1 MPATLARRATASE
14 GGNALGASYRCP
26 NGSRGVPTVPVPHT
40 VPVVQALKRK
50 AAAVADAELGRLA
63 SRAPSLDAAA
73 RAEIKDAVQRVV
85 DAFLCEP
92 ISRVT
97 SHADSPLGESYADAL
112 CELFSLE
119 LPAFS
124 LDRPARSAG

>member
-1 MPATLARRATASE
+1 M
-14 GGNALGASYRCP
+14 
-26 NGSRGVPTVPVPHT
+26 PVPHT

-63 SRAPSLDAAA
+63 SRAPGLDAAA
-73 RAEIKDAVQRVV
+73 RAEVKDAVQRVV
-85 DAFLCEP
+85 DAFLREP

-124 LDRPARSAG
+124 LDRPARSA

>member
-1 MPATLARRATASE
+1 MTATLTRRATAGE
-14 GGNALGASYRCP
+14 GENVLGVSFRCP
-26 NGSRGVPTVPVPHT
+26 YGSRRVPTVPVPPT

-73 RAEIKDAVQRVV
+73 RAEIRDAVQRVV
-85 DAFLCEP
+85 DAFLYEP

-97 SHADSPLGESYADAL
+97 SYADSPLGESYADAL
-112 CELFSLE
+112 RELFSLE
-119 LPAFS
+119 LPAFG
-124 LDRPARSAG
+124 PTGSAG